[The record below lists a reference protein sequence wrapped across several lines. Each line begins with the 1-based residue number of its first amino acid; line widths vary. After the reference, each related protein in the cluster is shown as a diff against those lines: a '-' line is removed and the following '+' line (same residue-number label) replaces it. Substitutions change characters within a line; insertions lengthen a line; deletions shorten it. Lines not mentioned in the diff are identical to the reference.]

1 MAGFTFAYR
10 LSGGSPTIQPI
21 TTADTATYYKGD
33 IVNLESGEADPAATN
48 DTGFLGACVETVAA
62 TDSVSKIL
70 VVTDL
75 DAVYAVD
82 DNNARV
88 IGATLD
94 LSTTPGAMGVTTN
107 SNADVIVVADSA
119 ADEPTLVKFTVG
131 NHWLD

>member
-21 TTADTATYYKGD
+21 IAQDTATYYKGD
-33 IVNLESGEADPAATN
+33 IVNLETGEADFAATN
-48 DTGFLGACVETVAA
+48 DTAFLGAVLETAA
-62 TDSVSKIL
+62 CTDSVTKIL
-70 VVTDL
+70 VITDL
-75 DAVYAVD
+75 DAVYSVTD
-82 DNNARV
+82 DNARV

-107 SNADVIVVADSA
+107 SNADVVVVADSGA
-119 ADEPTLVKFTVG
+119 TEPTLVKFTTG